1 MFKTTACILCAVFF
15 FGSCC
20 KNEFVYPDVVGSY
33 LITSVDSCTQVKPGS
48 EFREWKHYDDV
59 GGKITFNS
67 DSTGFLELD
76 SSFLC
81 FDGDFTWSFLRD
93 ESIVFKFEN
102 YQQNA
107 LFSPHKKKKLDW
119 IAIYFHCGDPDV
131 AILVRR
137 FIFFDLEIEQ

>member
-1 MFKTTACILCAVFF
+1 MIRIAAYLLCVSLC
-15 FGSCC
+15 FGSCQY
-20 KNEFVYPDVVGSY
+20 NEFEFPDVVGSY
-33 LITSVDSCTQVKPGS
+33 LITSVDSCTQAKPGS
-48 EFREWKHYDDV
+48 EFRVWKHYDDV

-81 FDGDFTWSFLRD
+81 FGGDFTWCFLRD
-93 ESIVFKFEN
+93 EYIVFKFEN

-107 LFSPHKKKKLDW
+107 LFSPHKKKELDW

-137 FIFFDLEIEQ
+137 FIFFDLDIE